1 MTKPSLVIFDL
12 DDTLNHSNINY
23 ALMKQR
29 VKELFGADYEFKIN
43 PTVKELL
50 ELLSPDS
57 NLVQKAYFIL
67 TSMESESA
75 TTAELIPS
83 ADKLPNFLKQM
94 KLKSAVLTNNSRASV
109 NKYLT
114 FEKFKF
120 LLEMGP
126 ITTRDDVPSMK
137 PDPAGILKIIDQF
150 EYQNRKEE
158 VLFVGDSYIDADA
171 SHYAGIH
178 FYLVNTRNLD
188 ISKFNFNPDKIF
200 LNLSEFIQFFQKELI
215 DCFS

>member
-12 DDTLNHSNINY
+12 DDTLIHSNINY

-29 VKELFGADYEFKIN
+29 VKDLFGIDYEFKNN

-50 ELLSPDS
+50 ELLSPDPS
-57 NLVQKAYFIL
+57 LVQKAYSII
-67 TSMESESA
+67 TTMESESA

-83 ADKLPNFLKQM
+83 ADKLPNLLKKM

-109 NKYLT
+109 DKYMT

-120 LLEMGP
+120 LQEMGP
-126 ITTRDDVPSMK
+126 ITTRDDVSAMK
-137 PDPAGILKIIDQF
+137 PDPAGIQRIIDQF
-150 EYQNRKEE
+150 SYQNRKED

-171 SHYAGIH
+171 SHYAGIR
-178 FYLVNTRNLD
+178 FYLVNTRKLD
-188 ISKFNFNPDKIF
+188 ITHFNFKPDQIF
-200 LNLSEFIQFFQKELI
+200 SNLSEFIQFFQKELN
-215 DCFS
+215 D